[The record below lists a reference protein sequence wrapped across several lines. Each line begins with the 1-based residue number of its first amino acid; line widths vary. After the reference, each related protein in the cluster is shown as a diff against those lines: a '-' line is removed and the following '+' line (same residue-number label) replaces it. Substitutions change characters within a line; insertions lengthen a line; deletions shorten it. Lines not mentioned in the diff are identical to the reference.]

1 MTEKKRVLAI
11 VPAREGSKGI
21 PDKNVAPTC
30 GKPLIA
36 WTIETARKAGEIDR
50 LIVSTDSTRYR
61 DILEHDYGADLFP
74 FIRPEK
80 FAKDKTPSS
89 DVIIH
94 ALDKLEELGEE
105 PFDIVVLLE
114 PTSPLRTAEQ
124 INEAIQLL
132 TQSPKA
138 RALVSVVED
147 SNHHPLLA
155 FEIDKVGRLVP
166 YGTLTGKA
174 PSDSE
179 YPGHPRRQALR
190 PAYFMSGDLYLSYV
204 DTYRER
210 RSFNHELTAGYKVR
224 HWQAPEVDEP
234 HDLIIVDA
242 LMKARR
248 GGKI

>member
-21 PDKNVAPTC
+21 PDKNVAAVC

-36 WTIETARKAGEIDR
+36 WTIEAARKAGEIDR
-50 LIVSTDSTRYR
+50 LIVSTDSARYR
-61 DILEHDYGADLFP
+61 DILEHDYGSDLFP
-74 FIRPEK
+74 FIRPDRI
-80 FAKDKTPSS
+80 AKDKTPSS
-89 DVIIH
+89 DVVLH
-94 ALDKLEELGEE
+94 ALDKLEELGED
-105 PFDIVVLLE
+105 PYDIVVLLE
-114 PTSPLRTAEQ
+114 PTSPLRTPEQ

-132 TQSPKA
+132 KQAPKA

-147 SNHHPLLA
+147 SSHHPLLA
-155 FEIDKVGRLVP
+155 FEIDKSGRLVP
-166 YGTLTGKA
+166 YGQDHNK
-174 PSDSE
+174 E

-190 PAYFMSGDLYLSYV
+190 PAFFMSGDLYLSFV

-210 RSFNHELTAGYKVR
+210 KSFNHELTAGYKVQ

-234 HDLIIVDA
+234 HDLIIMDA
-242 LMKARR
+242 LMKARQ

>member
-1 MTEKKRVLAI
+1 MRVLAI
-11 VPAREGSKGI
+11 IPAREGSKGI
-21 PDKNVAPTC
+21 KDKNVAAC
-30 GKPLIA
+30 NGRPLIA
-36 WTIETARKAGEIDR
+36 WTIDAARKAGEIDR
-50 LIVSTDSTRYR
+50 LIISTDSLRYR

-80 FAKDKTPSS
+80 YAKDKTPSS
-89 DVIIH
+89 EVVIH

-114 PTSPLRTAEQ
+114 PTSPLRTPEQ

-132 TQSPKA
+132 KQAPRA
-138 RALVSVVED
+138 RAIVSVVED

-155 FEIDKVGRLVP
+155 FEIQKNGQLVP
-166 YGTLTGKA
+166 YGTLTGPA
-174 PSDSE
+174 PNDPI

-190 PAYFMSGDLYLSYV
+190 PAYFMSGDIYLSYV

-210 RSFNHELTAGYKVR
+210 MSFNHELTAAYKVQ

-234 HDLIIVDA
+234 HDLIVVDA
-242 LMKARR
+242 LLKARQ
-248 GGKI
+248 GGRI